1 MLGGSGMNKFN
12 SFIVTLLTTE
22 GDKSLGMTGEQI
34 LDLTYMLQTDQ
45 EPVPLYT
52 QTEQYFIV
60 GMLIQGRVFN
70 DYPRVIVV
78 TKREDEAE

>member
-1 MLGGSGMNKFN
+1 MNKLN
-12 SFIVTLLTTE
+12 SFIVTLFTTQ
-22 GDKSLGMTGEQI
+22 GDKSLGMTGEQV
-34 LDLTYMLQTDQ
+34 LDLTYMLQTDE

-52 QTEQYFIV
+52 QTEQYFVV

-78 TKREDEAE
+78 TKKEEETK